1 MISSVLV
8 YLIKRKGNLAFFS
21 LLKKTFKTLHIYTKI
36 CIFCDRV
43 TYNITFVLQKRNIS
57 KKIPNYGI
65 NFIGY
70 IRKKKKE
77 SGVKNKMKKLKMA
90 SCALVA
96 GLMFSGLTPNVFA
109 EDKISDVKS
118 QINTQNDTLHKQ
130 QQERDELQKQMNDL
144 NKTIQGLDKSVQE
157 NAAKLDETTK
167 KVADTEQLIEKKNKD
182 IAELQTKIAKRE
194 ELLRKRLVAL
204 QEQPNTNVVTE
215 VLVNSKNVADLV
227 DRLTSVSKILESD
240 EDIMKTQQEDQAN
253 VKKDVETVK
262 TKQKELKEAQAQIE
276 TAKKEL
282 DAEKAKKAAA
292 VNDLSGKMDTVVTS
306 MTSTESQLKDLEKQ
320 ALQLQRIAE
329 QEAQEKA
336 AQEAAAQKQ
345 AEQAAKDAQAQ
356 PAQAAPAQPA
366 APANNGGQAQKEEP
380 KKEDK
385 KPEPTPG
392 PAPAPGVIGKAQQY
406 LGLPYVWGSAS
417 PSNGGFDCSGFISYV
432 FGVGR
437 QDVNGYWNSVS
448 KVSSPQPGDLVFFQG
463 TYKPGPSHI
472 GIYVGNGQMIHAGDK
487 GIAYASLSS
496 SYNQKHFLGYGRF

>member
-1 MISSVLV
+1 
-8 YLIKRKGNLAFFS
+8 
-21 LLKKTFKTLHIYTKI
+21 
-36 CIFCDRV
+36 
-43 TYNITFVLQKRNIS
+43 
-57 KKIPNYGI
+57 
-65 NFIGY
+65 
-70 IRKKKKE
+70 
-77 SGVKNKMKKLKMA
+77 MKKLKMA

-96 GLMFSGLTPNVFA
+96 GLMFSGLTPSVFA

-157 NAAKLDETTK
+157 NASKLDETTK

-215 VLVNSKNVADLV
+215 VLVNSKNIADLV
-227 DRLTSVSKILESD
+227 DRFNSMSKILESD
-240 EDIMKTQQEDQAN
+240 EDIMKTQQEDQVN

-262 TKQKELKEAQAQIE
+262 EKQKELKEAQAQIE

-282 DAEKAKKAAA
+282 DAEKAKKETA
-292 VNDLSGKMDTVVTS
+292 VNDLSGKMDTVVTT

-329 QEAQEKA
+329 EEAQAKA

-345 AEQAAKDAQAQ
+345 AEQAAKAKEAQ
-356 PAQAAPAQPA
+356 APAQPA
-366 APANNGGQAQKEEP
+366 APANNAGQAQKEEP
-380 KKEDK
+380 KKEKPK
-385 KPEPTPG
+385 KEKKQPEPAPAPA

-406 LGLPYVWGSAS
+406 LGMPYVWGSAS

-463 TYKPGPSHI
+463 TYKAGPSHI
-472 GIYVGNGQMIHAGDK
+472 GIYVGNGQMIHASDK
-487 GIAYASLSS
+487 GIAYGDINS

>member
-1 MISSVLV
+1 M
-8 YLIKRKGNLAFFS
+8 A
-21 LLKKTFKTLHIYTKI
+21 
-36 CIFCDRV
+36 
-43 TYNITFVLQKRNIS
+43 

-70 IRKKKKE
+70 IRKKEKE

-96 GLMFSGLTPNVFA
+96 GLMFSGLTPNAFA
-109 EDKISDVKS
+109 EDNISDVKS

-130 QQERDELQKQMNDL
+130 QQERDELQKQMNEL

-157 NAAKLDETTK
+157 NSSKLDETTK

-194 ELLRKRLVAL
+194 DLLRKRLVAL

-253 VKKDVETVK
+253 VKKDVATVK
-262 TKQKELKEAQAQIE
+262 EKQKELKEAQAQIE

-282 DAEKAKKAAA
+282 DAEKAKKETA
-292 VNDLSGKMDTVVTS
+292 VNDLSGKMDTVVTT
-306 MTSTESQLKDLEKQ
+306 MTSTEDQLKELEKQ
-320 ALQLQRIAE
+320 ALQLQRMAE
-329 QEAQEKA
+329 QEAQAKA

-345 AEQAAKDAQAQ
+345 AEQAAKEVQ
-356 PAQAAPAQPA
+356 APAQQV

-380 KKEDK
+380 KQEAPKQETPKQETPKQEK
-385 KPEPTPG
+385 KQPE
-392 PAPAPGVIGKAQQY
+392 PAPASNAGGVIGKAQQY
-406 LGLPYVWGSAS
+406 LGMPYVWGSAS
-417 PSNGGFDCSGFISYV
+417 PSKGGFDCSGFISYI

-463 TYKPGPSHI
+463 TYKAGPSHI
-472 GIYVGNGQMIHAGDK
+472 GIYVGNGQMIHASDK
-487 GIAYASLSS
+487 GIAYGDINS
-496 SYNQKHFLGYGRF
+496 SYNKKHFLGYGRF

>member
-1 MISSVLV
+1 M
-8 YLIKRKGNLAFFS
+8 
-21 LLKKTFKTLHIYTKI
+21 LHIILHLFYKS
-36 CIFCDRV
+36 V
-43 TYNITFVLQKRNIS
+43 TLA

-215 VLVNSKNVADLV
+215 VLVNSKNIADLV
-227 DRLTSVSKILESD
+227 DRLNSVSKILESD

-282 DAEKAKKAAA
+282 DVEKAKKAAA

-306 MTSTESQLKDLEKQ
+306 MTSTEDQLKELEQQ
-320 ALQLQRIAE
+320 ALKLQQIAE
-329 QEAQEKA
+329 KEAQEKA
-336 AQEAAAQKQ
+336 AQEVAAQKQ
-345 AEQAAKDAQAQ
+345 AEQAAQQAQAQQAPAQ
-356 PAQAAPAQPA
+356 PAQAEPA
-366 APANNGGQAQKEEP
+366 APANNAVQAPKEESKKEEP
-380 KKEDK
+380 KKEEAK
-385 KPEPTPG
+385 KPAPKPT
-392 PAPAPGVIGKAQQY
+392 PAPAPTNDVVEKAK
-406 LGLPYVWGSAS
+406 GLVGLKYVWGSAS
-417 PSNGGFDCSGFISYV
+417 ISNGGFDCSGLISYV
-432 FGVGR
+432 YGLGR
-437 QDVNGYWNSVS
+437 QDTRGLWNSVQ
-448 KVSSPQPGDLVFFQG
+448 KISPSEAKPGDLIFLQG
-463 TYKPGPSHI
+463 TYRAGVSHV
-472 GIYVGNGQMIHAGDK
+472 GIYIGGGQMIHAADESTGVTY
-487 GIAYASLSS
+487 GSVNS
-496 SYNQKHFLGYGRF
+496 SYNQKHFLGYGRL

>member
-1 MISSVLV
+1 
-8 YLIKRKGNLAFFS
+8 
-21 LLKKTFKTLHIYTKI
+21 
-36 CIFCDRV
+36 
-43 TYNITFVLQKRNIS
+43 
-57 KKIPNYGI
+57 
-65 NFIGY
+65 
-70 IRKKKKE
+70 
-77 SGVKNKMKKLKMA
+77 MKKLKMA

-157 NAAKLDETTK
+157 NATKLDETTK
-167 KVADTEQLIEKKNKD
+167 KVSDTEQLIEKKNKD

-215 VLVNSKNVADLV
+215 VLVNSKNIADLV
-227 DRLTSVSKILESD
+227 DRFNSMSKILESD
-240 EDIMKTQQEDQAN
+240 EDIMKTQQEDQTN

-262 TKQKELKEAQAQIE
+262 EKQKELKEAQAQIE

-282 DAEKAKKAAA
+282 DVEKEKKATA
-292 VNDLSGKMDTVVTS
+292 VNDLSGKMDTVVTT

-329 QEAQEKA
+329 EEAQAKA

-345 AEQAAKDAQAQ
+345 AEQAAKEAQAQ
-356 PAQAAPAQPA
+356 PAPAPAEQA

-380 KKEDK
+380 KKEEPK
-385 KPEPTPG
+385 KEK
-392 PAPAPGVIGKAQQY
+392 PAPAPAPAPVPAPVPVPVPVPDTGVIGKAKQY
-406 LGLPYVWGSAS
+406 LGMPYVWASAS
-417 PSNGGFDCSGFISYV
+417 PSNGGFDCSGFISYI

-448 KVSSPQPGDLVFFQG
+448 KVSSPQPGDLVFFQN
-463 TYKPGPSHI
+463 TYKNGPSHI
-472 GIYVGNGQMIHAGDK
+472 GVYVGNGQMIHASDK
-487 GIAYASLSS
+487 GIAYGDINS

>member
-1 MISSVLV
+1 M
-8 YLIKRKGNLAFFS
+8 
-21 LLKKTFKTLHIYTKI
+21 
-36 CIFCDRV
+36 
-43 TYNITFVLQKRNIS
+43 
-57 KKIPNYGI
+57 
-65 NFIGY
+65 
-70 IRKKKKE
+70 KKE

-157 NAAKLDETTK
+157 NATKLDETTK
-167 KVADTEQLIEKKNKD
+167 KVSDTEQLIEKKNKD

-194 ELLRKRLVAL
+194 DLLRKRLVAL

-215 VLVNSKNVADLV
+215 VLVNSKNIADLV
-227 DRLTSVSKILESD
+227 DRLNSVSKILESD
-240 EDIMKTQQEDQAN
+240 EDIMKTQQEDQTN

-262 TKQKELKEAQAQIE
+262 EKQKELKEAQAQIE

-282 DAEKAKKAAA
+282 DVEKEKKATA

-306 MTSTESQLKDLEKQ
+306 MTSTEDQLKDLEKQ

-329 QEAQEKA
+329 EEAQAKA

-345 AEQAAKDAQAQ
+345 AEQAAKEAQAQ
-356 PAQAAPAQPA
+356 QAAPAQAPA
-366 APANNGGQAQKEEP
+366 EQTAPANNAGQAQKEEP
-380 KKEDK
+380 KKEEPK
-385 KPEPTPG
+385 KEEPKKEEPKKEK
-392 PAPAPGVIGKAQQY
+392 PAPAPAPTPTPDVGVIGKAKKY
-406 LGLPYVWGSAS
+406 LGMPYVWASAS
-417 PSNGGFDCSGFISYV
+417 PSNGGFDCSGFISYI

-448 KVSSPQPGDLVFFQG
+448 KVSSPQPGDLVFFQN
-463 TYKPGPSHI
+463 TYKNGPSHI
-472 GIYVGNGQMIHAGDK
+472 GIYVGNGQMIHASDK
-487 GIAYASLSS
+487 GIAYGDINS

>member
-1 MISSVLV
+1 
-8 YLIKRKGNLAFFS
+8 
-21 LLKKTFKTLHIYTKI
+21 
-36 CIFCDRV
+36 
-43 TYNITFVLQKRNIS
+43 
-57 KKIPNYGI
+57 
-65 NFIGY
+65 
-70 IRKKKKE
+70 
-77 SGVKNKMKKLKMA
+77 MKKLKMA

-157 NAAKLDETTK
+157 NASKLDETMK
-167 KVADTEQLIEKKNKD
+167 KVADTEQLIENKNKD

-227 DRLTSVSKILESD
+227 DRLASVSKILESD

-282 DAEKAKKAAA
+282 DAEKAKKSTA

-366 APANNGGQAQKEEP
+366 APTQKEESKKEEP
-380 KKEDK
+380 KKEAPKQETK
-385 KPEPTPG
+385 KPEP
-392 PAPAPGVIGKAQQY
+392 APAPNAGGVIGKAQSY

-417 PSNGGFDCSGFISYV
+417 PSNGGFDCSGFISYI

-437 QDVNGYWNSVS
+437 QDVAGYWNSVS

>member
-1 MISSVLV
+1 MRETL
-8 YLIKRKGNLAFFS
+8 RFFFAYKKP
-21 LLKKTFKTLHIYTKI
+21 LKFYTYIQKYAYFAIQLHIILHLFYKS
-36 CIFCDRV
+36 V
-43 TYNITFVLQKRNIS
+43 TLA

-157 NAAKLDETTK
+157 NASKLDETTK
-167 KVADTEQLIEKKNKD
+167 KVADTQQLIETKNKD

-215 VLVNSKNVADLV
+215 VLVNSKNIADLV
-227 DRLTSVSKILESD
+227 DRLNSVSKILASD
-240 EDIMKTQQEDQAN
+240 EDIMKTQQEDQTN

-282 DAEKAKKAAA
+282 DTEKAKKETA
-292 VNDLSGKMDTVVTS
+292 VNDLSGKMDTVVNT
-306 MTSTESQLKDLEKQ
+306 MTSTESQLKELEQQ
-320 ALQLQRIAE
+320 ALKLQQIAE
-329 QEAQEKA
+329 KEAQEKA
-336 AQEAAAQKQ
+336 AQEVAAQKQ
-345 AEQAAKDAQAQ
+345 AEQAAQ
-356 PAQAAPAQPA
+356 PAQAPAQPA
-366 APANNGGQAQKEEP
+366 QTQAQTAAPANNDGQAKKEEP
-380 KKEDK
+380 KKKEEK
-385 KPEPTPG
+385 KET
-392 PAPAPGVIGKAQQY
+392 PAPEVPADNGGGRQDVVSKAK
-406 LGLPYVWGSAS
+406 GLVGLKYVWGSAS
-417 PSNGGFDCSGFISYV
+417 ISNGGFDCSGLISYV
-432 FGVGR
+432 YGLGR
-437 QDVNGYWNSVS
+437 QDTRGLWNSVQ
-448 KVSSPQPGDLVFFQG
+448 KISPSEAKPGDLIFLQG
-463 TYKPGPSHI
+463 TYRAGVSHV
-472 GIYVGNGQMIHAGDK
+472 GIYIGGGQMIHAADESTGVTY
-487 GIAYASLSS
+487 GSVNS
-496 SYNQKHFLGYGRF
+496 SYNQKHFLGYGRL

>member
-1 MISSVLV
+1 
-8 YLIKRKGNLAFFS
+8 
-21 LLKKTFKTLHIYTKI
+21 
-36 CIFCDRV
+36 
-43 TYNITFVLQKRNIS
+43 
-57 KKIPNYGI
+57 
-65 NFIGY
+65 
-70 IRKKKKE
+70 
-77 SGVKNKMKKLKMA
+77 MKKLKMA

-96 GLMFSGLTPNVFA
+96 GLMFSGLTPNAFA
-109 EDKISDVKS
+109 EDNISDVKS

-130 QQERDELQKQMNDL
+130 QQERDELQKQMNEL

-157 NAAKLDETTK
+157 NASKLDETTK

-194 ELLRKRLVAL
+194 DLLRKRLVAL

-253 VKKDVETVK
+253 VKKDVATVK
-262 TKQKELKEAQAQIE
+262 EKQKELKEAQAQIE

-282 DAEKAKKAAA
+282 DAEKAKKETA
-292 VNDLSGKMDTVVTS
+292 VNDLSGKMDTVVTT
-306 MTSTESQLKDLEKQ
+306 MTSTEDQLKELEKQ
-320 ALQLQRIAE
+320 ALQLQRMAE
-329 QEAQEKA
+329 QEAQAKA

-345 AEQAAKDAQAQ
+345 AEQDAKEVQ
-356 PAQAAPAQPA
+356 APAQQV

-380 KKEDK
+380 KQEAPKQETPKQETPKQEK
-385 KPEPTPG
+385 KQPE
-392 PAPAPGVIGKAQQY
+392 PAPASNAGGVIGKAQQY
-406 LGLPYVWGSAS
+406 LGMPYVWGSAS
-417 PSNGGFDCSGFISYV
+417 PSKGGFDCSGFISYI

-463 TYKPGPSHI
+463 TYKAGPSHI
-472 GIYVGNGQMIHAGDK
+472 GIYVGNGQMIHASDK
-487 GIAYASLSS
+487 GIAYGDINS
-496 SYNQKHFLGYGRF
+496 SYNKKHFLGYGRF

>member
-1 MISSVLV
+1 M
-8 YLIKRKGNLAFFS
+8 
-21 LLKKTFKTLHIYTKI
+21 
-36 CIFCDRV
+36 
-43 TYNITFVLQKRNIS
+43 
-57 KKIPNYGI
+57 
-65 NFIGY
+65 
-70 IRKKKKE
+70 KKE

-157 NAAKLDETTK
+157 NASKLDETTK
-167 KVADTEQLIEKKNKD
+167 KVSDTEQLIENKNKD

-215 VLVNSKNVADLV
+215 VLVNSKNIADLV
-227 DRLTSVSKILESD
+227 DRLNSVSKILESD
-240 EDIMKTQQEDQAN
+240 EDIMKTQQEDQTN

-262 TKQKELKEAQAQIE
+262 EKQKELKEAQAQIE

-282 DAEKAKKAAA
+282 DVEKEKKATA

-306 MTSTESQLKDLEKQ
+306 MTSTEGQLKDLEKQ

-329 QEAQEKA
+329 EEAQAKA

-345 AEQAAKDAQAQ
+345 AEQAAKEAQTQ
-356 PAQAAPAQPA
+356 QAAPAQQASPAPAQQA
-366 APANNGGQAQKEEP
+366 APANNAGQAQKEEP
-380 KKEDK
+380 KKEEK
-385 KPEPTPG
+385 KPAPK
-392 PAPAPGVIGKAQQY
+392 PAPAPAPAPAPNAGGVIGKAQQY
-406 LGLPYVWGSAS
+406 LGMPYVWASAS
-417 PSNGGFDCSGFISYV
+417 PSNGGFDCSGFISYI

-437 QDVNGYWNSVS
+437 QDVAGYWNSVS

-463 TYKPGPSHI
+463 TYKAGPSHI
-472 GIYVGNGQMIHAGDK
+472 GIYVGNGQMIHASDK
-487 GIAYASLSS
+487 GIAYGDINS

>member
-1 MISSVLV
+1 
-8 YLIKRKGNLAFFS
+8 
-21 LLKKTFKTLHIYTKI
+21 
-36 CIFCDRV
+36 
-43 TYNITFVLQKRNIS
+43 
-57 KKIPNYGI
+57 
-65 NFIGY
+65 
-70 IRKKKKE
+70 
-77 SGVKNKMKKLKMA
+77 MKKLKMA

-157 NAAKLDETTK
+157 NASKLDETTK
-167 KVADTEQLIEKKNKD
+167 KVADTEQLIENKNKN

-227 DRLTSVSKILESD
+227 DRLASVSKILESD

-282 DAEKAKKAAA
+282 DAEKAKKSTA

-356 PAQAAPAQPA
+356 AAPAQPA
-366 APANNGGQAQKEEP
+366 APAQKEESKKEEP
-380 KKEDK
+380 KKEAPKQETK
-385 KPEPTPG
+385 KPEP
-392 PAPAPGVIGKAQQY
+392 APAPNAGGVIGKAQSY

-417 PSNGGFDCSGFISYV
+417 PSNGGFDCSGFISYI

-437 QDVNGYWNSVS
+437 QDVAGYWNSVS
-448 KVSSPQPGDLVFFQG
+448 KVSSPQLGDLVFFQG

>member
-1 MISSVLV
+1 M
-8 YLIKRKGNLAFFS
+8 
-21 LLKKTFKTLHIYTKI
+21 
-36 CIFCDRV
+36 
-43 TYNITFVLQKRNIS
+43 
-57 KKIPNYGI
+57 
-65 NFIGY
+65 
-70 IRKKKKE
+70 KKE

-157 NAAKLDETTK
+157 NASKLDETTK
-167 KVADTEQLIEKKNKD
+167 KVSDTEQLIENKNKD

-204 QEQPNTNVVTE
+204 QEQPNTNIVTE

-227 DRLTSVSKILESD
+227 DRLASVSKIMESD
-240 EDIMKTQQEDQAN
+240 EDIMKTQQEDQTN

-262 TKQKELKEAQAQIE
+262 EKQKELKEAQAQIE

-282 DAEKAKKAAA
+282 DVEKEKKATA
-292 VNDLSGKMDTVVTS
+292 VNDLSGKMDTVVTT
-306 MTSTESQLKDLEKQ
+306 MTSTEGQLKELEQQ
-320 ALQLQRIAE
+320 ALKLQQIAE
-329 QEAQEKA
+329 KEAQEKA

-345 AEQAAKDAQAQ
+345 AEQAAKEAQAQ
-356 PAQAAPAQPA
+356 QAAPAPVQEA
-366 APANNGGQAQKEEP
+366 APANNAGQAQKEEP
-380 KKEDK
+380 KKEEPKKEEK
-385 KPEPTPG
+385 KPAPPTP
-392 PAPAPGVIGKAQQY
+392 PTPPTHGVIGKAQQY

-437 QDVNGYWNSVS
+437 QDVAGYWNSVS

-463 TYKPGPSHI
+463 TYKAGPSHI
-472 GIYVGNGQMIHAGDK
+472 GIYVGNDQMIHAGDK

>member
-1 MISSVLV
+1 LFYKNVT
-8 YLIKRKGNLAFFS
+8 LA
-21 LLKKTFKTLHIYTKI
+21 
-36 CIFCDRV
+36 
-43 TYNITFVLQKRNIS
+43 

-167 KVADTEQLIEKKNKD
+167 KVSDTEQLIEKKNKD

-240 EDIMKTQQEDQAN
+240 EDIMKTQQEDQAS
-253 VKKDVETVK
+253 VKKDVATVK
-262 TKQKELKEAQAQIE
+262 EKQKELKEAQAQIE

-282 DAEKAKKAAA
+282 DAEKEKKATA
-292 VNDLSGKMDTVVTS
+292 VNDLSGKMDTVVTT
-306 MTSTESQLKDLEKQ
+306 MTSTESQLKELEQQ
-320 ALQLQRIAE
+320 ALKLQQIAE
-329 QEAQEKA
+329 KEAQEKA

-356 PAQAAPAQPA
+356 PAQQPAQTQAQPA
-366 APANNGGQAQKEEP
+366 APANNAVQAPKEEP
-380 KKEDK
+380 KKEEK
-385 KPEPTPG
+385 KATAT
-392 PAPAPGVIGKAQQY
+392 PAPEVPADNGGGRQDVVSKAK
-406 LGLPYVWGSAS
+406 GLVGLKYVWGSAS
-417 PSNGGFDCSGFISYV
+417 ISNGGFDCSGLISYV
-432 FGVGR
+432 YGLGR
-437 QDVNGYWNSVS
+437 QDTRSLWSSVQKIS
-448 KVSSPQPGDLVFFQG
+448 ASEAKPGDLIFLQG
-463 TYKPGPSHI
+463 TYREGVSHV
-472 GIYVGNGQMIHAGDK
+472 GIYIGGGQIIHAADESTGVTY
-487 GIAYASLSS
+487 GSVNS
-496 SYNQKHFLGYGRF
+496 SYNQKHFLGYGRL

>member
-1 MISSVLV
+1 MV
-8 YLIKRKGNLAFFS
+8 
-21 LLKKTFKTLHIYTKI
+21 KK
-36 CIFCDRV
+36 
-43 TYNITFVLQKRNIS
+43 N
-57 KKIPNYGI
+57 PNYGI

-70 IRKKKKE
+70 IRKKEKE
-77 SGVKNKMKKLKMA
+77 SGVKDKMKKLKMA

-96 GLMFSGLTPNVFA
+96 GLMFSGLTPNAFA
-109 EDKISDVKS
+109 EDNISDVKS

-130 QQERDELQKQMNDL
+130 QQERDELQKQMNEL

-157 NAAKLDETTK
+157 NSSKLDETTK

-194 ELLRKRLVAL
+194 DLLRKRLVAL

-253 VKKDVETVK
+253 VKKDVATVK
-262 TKQKELKEAQAQIE
+262 EKQKELKEAQAQIE

-282 DAEKAKKAAA
+282 DAEKAKKETA
-292 VNDLSGKMDTVVTS
+292 VNDLSGKMDTVVTT
-306 MTSTESQLKDLEKQ
+306 MTSTESQLKELEKQ
-320 ALQLQRIAE
+320 ALQLQRMAE
-329 QEAQEKA
+329 EEAQAKA

-345 AEQAAKDAQAQ
+345 AEQATKEVQ
-356 PAQAAPAQPA
+356 APAQQV
-366 APANNGGQAQKEEP
+366 APANSGGQAQKEEP
-380 KKEDK
+380 KQEAPKQETPKQEK
-385 KPEPTPG
+385 KQPE
-392 PAPAPGVIGKAQQY
+392 PAPASNAGGVIGKAQQY
-406 LGLPYVWGSAS
+406 LGMPYVWGSAS
-417 PSNGGFDCSGFISYV
+417 PSKGGFDCSGFISYI

-463 TYKPGPSHI
+463 TYKAGPSHI
-472 GIYVGNGQMIHAGDK
+472 GIYVGNGQMIHASDK
-487 GIAYASLSS
+487 GIAYGDINS
-496 SYNQKHFLGYGRF
+496 SYNKKHFLGYGRF

>member
-1 MISSVLV
+1 
-8 YLIKRKGNLAFFS
+8 
-21 LLKKTFKTLHIYTKI
+21 
-36 CIFCDRV
+36 
-43 TYNITFVLQKRNIS
+43 
-57 KKIPNYGI
+57 
-65 NFIGY
+65 
-70 IRKKKKE
+70 
-77 SGVKNKMKKLKMA
+77 MA

-96 GLMFSGLTPNVFA
+96 GLMFSGLTPNAFA
-109 EDKISDVKS
+109 EDNISDVKS

-130 QQERDELQKQMNDL
+130 QQERDELQKQMNEL

-157 NAAKLDETTK
+157 NSSKLDETTK

-194 ELLRKRLVAL
+194 DLLRKRLVAL

-253 VKKDVETVK
+253 VKKDVATVK
-262 TKQKELKEAQAQIE
+262 EKQKELKEAQAQIE

-282 DAEKAKKAAA
+282 DAEKAKKETA
-292 VNDLSGKMDTVVTS
+292 VNDLSGKMDTVVTT
-306 MTSTESQLKDLEKQ
+306 MTSTEDQLKELEKQ
-320 ALQLQRIAE
+320 ALQLQRMAE
-329 QEAQEKA
+329 QEAQAKA

-345 AEQAAKDAQAQ
+345 AEQAAKEVQ
-356 PAQAAPAQPA
+356 APAQQV

-380 KKEDK
+380 KQEAPKQETPKQETPKQEK
-385 KPEPTPG
+385 KQPE
-392 PAPAPGVIGKAQQY
+392 PAPASNAGGVIGKAQQY
-406 LGLPYVWGSAS
+406 LGMPYVWGSAS
-417 PSNGGFDCSGFISYV
+417 PSKGGFDCSGFISYI

-463 TYKPGPSHI
+463 TYKAGPSHI
-472 GIYVGNGQMIHAGDK
+472 GIYVGNGQMIHASDK
-487 GIAYASLSS
+487 GIAYGDINS
-496 SYNQKHFLGYGRF
+496 SYNKNIS

>member
-1 MISSVLV
+1 MFYKNVT
-8 YLIKRKGNLAFFS
+8 LA
-21 LLKKTFKTLHIYTKI
+21 
-36 CIFCDRV
+36 
-43 TYNITFVLQKRNIS
+43 

-157 NAAKLDETTK
+157 NAAKLDETMK

-240 EDIMKTQQEDQAN
+240 EDIMKTQQEDQAS
-253 VKKDVETVK
+253 VKKDVATVK
-262 TKQKELKEAQAQIE
+262 EKQKELKEAQAQIE

-282 DAEKAKKAAA
+282 DAEKEKKATA

-306 MTSTESQLKDLEKQ
+306 MTSTEGQLKELEKQ

-329 QEAQEKA
+329 EEAQAKA

-345 AEQAAKDAQAQ
+345 AEQ
-356 PAQAAPAQPA
+356 A

-380 KKEDK
+380 KKEEPKKEEPKKEAPKQEEK
-385 KPEPTPG
+385 KPAPTPDSN
-392 PAPAPGVIGKAQQY
+392 PTPGVIGKAKQY
-406 LGLPYVWGSAS
+406 LGMPYVWGSAS
-417 PSNGGFDCSGFISYV
+417 PSNGGFDCSGFISYI

-437 QDVNGYWNSVS
+437 QDVRGYWNSVS
-448 KVSSPQPGDLVFFQG
+448 KVDSPQPGDLVFFQG
-463 TYKPGPSHI
+463 TYKAGPSHI
-472 GIYVGNGQMIHAGDK
+472 GIYVGNGQMIHASDK
-487 GIAYASLSS
+487 GIAYGDINS

>member
-1 MISSVLV
+1 M
-8 YLIKRKGNLAFFS
+8 
-21 LLKKTFKTLHIYTKI
+21 
-36 CIFCDRV
+36 
-43 TYNITFVLQKRNIS
+43 
-57 KKIPNYGI
+57 
-65 NFIGY
+65 
-70 IRKKKKE
+70 KKE

-157 NAAKLDETTK
+157 NASKLDETTK
-167 KVADTEQLIEKKNKD
+167 KVSDTQQLIENKNKD

-204 QEQPNTNVVTE
+204 QEQPNTNIVTE

-227 DRLTSVSKILESD
+227 DRLASVSKIMESD
-240 EDIMKTQQEDQAN
+240 EDIMKTQQEDQTN

-262 TKQKELKEAQAQIE
+262 EKQKELKEAQAQIE

-282 DAEKAKKAAA
+282 DVEKEKKATA
-292 VNDLSGKMDTVVTS
+292 VNDLSGKMDTVVTT
-306 MTSTESQLKDLEKQ
+306 MTSTEGQLKELEQQ
-320 ALQLQRIAE
+320 ALKLQQIAE
-329 QEAQEKA
+329 KEAQAKA

-345 AEQAAKDAQAQ
+345 AEQAAKEAQAQ
-356 PAQAAPAQPA
+356 QAAPAQAPAEQA
-366 APANNGGQAQKEEP
+366 APANNAGQAQKEEP
-380 KKEDK
+380 KKE
-385 KPEPTPG
+385 KPAPTPPTP
-392 PAPAPGVIGKAQQY
+392 PAPPAPGVIGKAQQY
-406 LGLPYVWGSAS
+406 LGMPYVWGSAS

-437 QDVNGYWNSVS
+437 QDVAGYWNSVS

-463 TYKPGPSHI
+463 TYKAGPSHI
-472 GIYVGNGQMIHAGDK
+472 GIYVGNDQMIHAGDK

-496 SYNQKHFLGYGRF
+496 SYNQKHFLGYGRL

>member
-1 MISSVLV
+1 M
-8 YLIKRKGNLAFFS
+8 
-21 LLKKTFKTLHIYTKI
+21 
-36 CIFCDRV
+36 
-43 TYNITFVLQKRNIS
+43 
-57 KKIPNYGI
+57 
-65 NFIGY
+65 
-70 IRKKKKE
+70 KKE

-157 NAAKLDETTK
+157 NASKLDETTK
-167 KVADTEQLIEKKNKD
+167 KVSDTEQLIENKNKD

-215 VLVNSKNVADLV
+215 VLVNSKNIADLV
-227 DRLTSVSKILESD
+227 DRLNSVSKILESD
-240 EDIMKTQQEDQAN
+240 EDIMKTQQEDQTN

-262 TKQKELKEAQAQIE
+262 EKQKELKEAQAQIE

-282 DAEKAKKAAA
+282 DVEKEKKATA

-306 MTSTESQLKDLEKQ
+306 MTSTEGQLKDLEKQ

-329 QEAQEKA
+329 EEAQAKA

-345 AEQAAKDAQAQ
+345 AEQAAKEAQAQ
-356 PAQAAPAQPA
+356 QAAPAQQASPAQAPAQQA
-366 APANNGGQAQKEEP
+366 APANNAGQAQKEEP
-380 KKEDK
+380 KKEAPK
-385 KPEPTPG
+385 KEK
-392 PAPAPGVIGKAQQY
+392 PAPAPAPNAGGVIGKAQQY
-406 LGLPYVWGSAS
+406 LGMPYVWASAS
-417 PSNGGFDCSGFISYV
+417 PSNGGFDCSGFISYI

-437 QDVNGYWNSVS
+437 QDVAGYWNSVS

-463 TYKPGPSHI
+463 TYKAGPSHI
-472 GIYVGNGQMIHAGDK
+472 GIYVGNGQMIHASDK
-487 GIAYASLSS
+487 GIAYGDINS

>member
-1 MISSVLV
+1 
-8 YLIKRKGNLAFFS
+8 
-21 LLKKTFKTLHIYTKI
+21 
-36 CIFCDRV
+36 
-43 TYNITFVLQKRNIS
+43 
-57 KKIPNYGI
+57 
-65 NFIGY
+65 
-70 IRKKKKE
+70 
-77 SGVKNKMKKLKMA
+77 MKKLKMA

-96 GLMFSGLTPNVFA
+96 GLMFSGLTPNAFA

-282 DAEKAKKAAA
+282 DAEKAKKATA

-380 KKEDK
+380 KKEEPKKEAPKKEDK

-417 PSNGGFDCSGFISYV
+417 PSNGGFDCSGFIHYV
-432 FGVGR
+432 LNQTGHKGAR
-437 QDVNGYWNSVS
+437 QKVNGYWNSKTKTS
-448 KVSSPQPGDLVFFQG
+448 NPQPGDLVYFQN
-463 TYKPGPSHI
+463 TYKKGPSHI
-472 GIYVGNGQMIHAGDK
+472 GIYVGNGQIIHAGDK
-487 GIAYASLSS
+487 GIAYSSLSS

>member
-1 MISSVLV
+1 
-8 YLIKRKGNLAFFS
+8 
-21 LLKKTFKTLHIYTKI
+21 
-36 CIFCDRV
+36 
-43 TYNITFVLQKRNIS
+43 
-57 KKIPNYGI
+57 
-65 NFIGY
+65 
-70 IRKKKKE
+70 
-77 SGVKNKMKKLKMA
+77 MKKLKMA

-96 GLMFSGLTPNVFA
+96 GLMFSGLTPNAFA
-109 EDKISDVKS
+109 EDNISDVKS

-130 QQERDELQKQMNDL
+130 QQERDELQKQMNEL

-157 NAAKLDETTK
+157 NSSKLDETTK

-253 VKKDVETVK
+253 VKKDVATVK
-262 TKQKELKEAQAQIE
+262 EKQKELKEAQAQIE

-282 DAEKAKKAAA
+282 DAEKAKKETA
-292 VNDLSGKMDTVVTS
+292 VNDLSGKMDTVVTT
-306 MTSTESQLKDLEKQ
+306 MTSTEDQLKELEKQ
-320 ALQLQRIAE
+320 ALQLQRMAE
-329 QEAQEKA
+329 QEAQAKA

-345 AEQAAKDAQAQ
+345 AEQAAKEVQ
-356 PAQAAPAQPA
+356 APAQQV

-380 KKEDK
+380 KQEAPKQETPKQEK
-385 KPEPTPG
+385 KQPE
-392 PAPAPGVIGKAQQY
+392 PAPASNAGGVIGKAQQY
-406 LGLPYVWGSAS
+406 LGMPYVWGSAS
-417 PSNGGFDCSGFISYV
+417 PSKGGFDCSGFISYI

-463 TYKPGPSHI
+463 TYKAGPSHI
-472 GIYVGNGQMIHAGDK
+472 GIYVGNGQMIHASDK
-487 GIAYASLSS
+487 GIAYGDINS
-496 SYNQKHFLGYGRF
+496 SYNKKHFLGYGRF

>member
-1 MISSVLV
+1 
-8 YLIKRKGNLAFFS
+8 
-21 LLKKTFKTLHIYTKI
+21 
-36 CIFCDRV
+36 
-43 TYNITFVLQKRNIS
+43 
-57 KKIPNYGI
+57 
-65 NFIGY
+65 
-70 IRKKKKE
+70 
-77 SGVKNKMKKLKMA
+77 MKKLKMA

-130 QQERDELQKQMNDL
+130 QQERDVLQKQMNDL

-157 NAAKLDETTK
+157 NASKLDETTK
-167 KVADTEQLIEKKNKD
+167 KVADTERLIENKNKD

-227 DRLTSVSKILESD
+227 DRLNSVSKILASD

-282 DAEKAKKAAA
+282 DAEKAKKSTA

-320 ALQLQRIAE
+320 ALQLQHIAE

-345 AEQAAKDAQAQ
+345 AEQAAKAAQA
-356 PAQAAPAQPA
+356 PTAQAPAAQT

-380 KKEDK
+380 KKEEPK
-385 KPEPTPG
+385 KEAPKQEKKQAE
-392 PAPAPGVIGKAQQY
+392 PAPASNAGGVIGKAQGY

-417 PSNGGFDCSGFISYV
+417 PSNGGFDCSGFISYI

-437 QDVNGYWNSVS
+437 QDVAGYWNSVS

>member
-1 MISSVLV
+1 MV
-8 YLIKRKGNLAFFS
+8 
-21 LLKKTFKTLHIYTKI
+21 KK
-36 CIFCDRV
+36 
-43 TYNITFVLQKRNIS
+43 N
-57 KKIPNYGI
+57 PNYGI

-70 IRKKKKE
+70 IRKKEKE
-77 SGVKNKMKKLKMA
+77 SGVKDKMKKLKMA

-96 GLMFSGLTPNVFA
+96 GLMFSGLTPNAFA
-109 EDKISDVKS
+109 EDNISDVKS

-130 QQERDELQKQMNDL
+130 QQERDELQKQMNEL

-157 NAAKLDETTK
+157 NSSKLDETTK

-194 ELLRKRLVAL
+194 DLLRKRLVAL

-253 VKKDVETVK
+253 VKKDVATVK
-262 TKQKELKEAQAQIE
+262 EKQKELKEAQAQIE

-282 DAEKAKKAAA
+282 DAEKAKKETA
-292 VNDLSGKMDTVVTS
+292 VNDLSGKMDTVVTT
-306 MTSTESQLKDLEKQ
+306 MTSTESQLKELEKQ
-320 ALQLQRIAE
+320 ALQLQRMAE
-329 QEAQEKA
+329 QEAQAKA

-345 AEQAAKDAQAQ
+345 AEQAAKEVQ
-356 PAQAAPAQPA
+356 APAQQV
-366 APANNGGQAQKEEP
+366 APANSGGQAQKEEP
-380 KKEDK
+380 KQEAPKQETPKQETPKQEK
-385 KPEPTPG
+385 KQPE
-392 PAPAPGVIGKAQQY
+392 PAPASNAGGVIGKAQQY
-406 LGLPYVWGSAS
+406 LGMPYVWGSAS
-417 PSNGGFDCSGFISYV
+417 PSKGGFDCSGFISYI

-463 TYKPGPSHI
+463 TYKAGPSHI
-472 GIYVGNGQMIHAGDK
+472 GIYVGNGQMIHASDK
-487 GIAYASLSS
+487 GIAYGDINS
-496 SYNQKHFLGYGRF
+496 SYNKKHFLGYGRF

>member
-1 MISSVLV
+1 MFYKNVT
-8 YLIKRKGNLAFFS
+8 LA
-21 LLKKTFKTLHIYTKI
+21 
-36 CIFCDRV
+36 
-43 TYNITFVLQKRNIS
+43 

-240 EDIMKTQQEDQAN
+240 EDIMKTQQEDQAS
-253 VKKDVETVK
+253 VKKDVATVK
-262 TKQKELKEAQAQIE
+262 EKQKELKEAQAQIE

-282 DAEKAKKAAA
+282 DAEKEKKATA

-306 MTSTESQLKDLEKQ
+306 MTSTEGQLKELEKQ

-329 QEAQEKA
+329 EEAQAKA

-345 AEQAAKDAQAQ
+345 AEQAAKAAQAQ
-356 PAQAAPAQPA
+356 PAQAPAEQA

-380 KKEDK
+380 KKEEPKKEEPKQEEK
-385 KPEPTPG
+385 KPAPTPDSN
-392 PAPAPGVIGKAQQY
+392 PTPGVIGKAKQY
-406 LGLPYVWGSAS
+406 LGMPYVWGSAS
-417 PSNGGFDCSGFISYV
+417 PSNGGFDCSGFISYI

-437 QDVNGYWNSVS
+437 QDVAGYWNSVS
-448 KVSSPQPGDLVFFQG
+448 KVDSPQPGDLVFFQG
-463 TYKPGPSHI
+463 TYKAGPSHI
-472 GIYVGNGQMIHAGDK
+472 GIYVGNGQMIHASDK
-487 GIAYASLSS
+487 GIAYGDINS
-496 SYNQKHFLGYGRF
+496 SYNKKHFLGYGRF

>member
-1 MISSVLV
+1 
-8 YLIKRKGNLAFFS
+8 
-21 LLKKTFKTLHIYTKI
+21 
-36 CIFCDRV
+36 
-43 TYNITFVLQKRNIS
+43 
-57 KKIPNYGI
+57 
-65 NFIGY
+65 
-70 IRKKKKE
+70 
-77 SGVKNKMKKLKMA
+77 MKKLKMA

-109 EDKISDVKS
+109 EDKIADVKS

-157 NAAKLDETTK
+157 NASKLDETTK

-282 DAEKAKKAAA
+282 DAEKAKKATA
-292 VNDLSGKMDTVVTS
+292 VNDLSSKMDTVVTS
-306 MTSTESQLKDLEKQ
+306 MTSTEDQLKDLEKQ

-345 AEQAAKDAQAQ
+345 AEQAAKAAQAQ
-356 PAQAAPAQPA
+356 PAEQAAPA

-380 KKEDK
+380 KKEETKKEAPKQETK
-385 KPEPTPG
+385 KPEP
-392 PAPAPGVIGKAQQY
+392 APASNAGGVIGKAQGY

-417 PSNGGFDCSGFISYV
+417 PSNGGFDCSGFISYIY
-432 FGVGR
+432 GVGR
-437 QDVNGYWNSVS
+437 QDVAGYWNSVS

-487 GIAYASLSS
+487 GIAYSSLSS

>member
-1 MISSVLV
+1 M
-8 YLIKRKGNLAFFS
+8 
-21 LLKKTFKTLHIYTKI
+21 
-36 CIFCDRV
+36 
-43 TYNITFVLQKRNIS
+43 
-57 KKIPNYGI
+57 
-65 NFIGY
+65 
-70 IRKKKKE
+70 KKE

-157 NAAKLDETTK
+157 NSSKLDETTK
-167 KVADTEQLIEKKNKD
+167 KVSDTEQLIENKNKD

-204 QEQPNTNVVTE
+204 QEQPNTNIVTE

-227 DRLTSVSKILESD
+227 DRLASVSKIMESD
-240 EDIMKTQQEDQAN
+240 EDIMKTQQEDQVN

-282 DAEKAKKAAA
+282 DVEKEKKATA

-306 MTSTESQLKDLEKQ
+306 MTSTEGQLKDLEKQ

-329 QEAQEKA
+329 EEAQAKA

-345 AEQAAKDAQAQ
+345 AEQAAKEAQAQ
-356 PAQAAPAQPA
+356 PTQAPAEQA

-380 KKEDK
+380 KKEEPK
-385 KPEPTPG
+385 KEAPKQEKKQPEPAPG
-392 PAPAPGVIGKAQQY
+392 PTPDPGVIGKARQY
-406 LGLPYVWGSAS
+406 LGMPYVWGSAS

-437 QDVNGYWNSVS
+437 QDVAGYWNSVS

-463 TYKPGPSHI
+463 TYKAGPSHI
-472 GIYVGNGQMIHAGDK
+472 GIYVGNDQMIHAGDK
-487 GIAYASLSS
+487 GIAYSSLSS

>member
-1 MISSVLV
+1 MFYKNVT
-8 YLIKRKGNLAFFS
+8 LA
-21 LLKKTFKTLHIYTKI
+21 
-36 CIFCDRV
+36 
-43 TYNITFVLQKRNIS
+43 

-70 IRKKKKE
+70 IRKKEKE

-96 GLMFSGLTPNVFA
+96 GLMFSGLTPNAFA
-109 EDKISDVKS
+109 EDNISDVKS

-130 QQERDELQKQMNDL
+130 QQERDELQKQMNEL

-157 NAAKLDETTK
+157 NSSKLDETTK

-194 ELLRKRLVAL
+194 DLLRKRLVAL

-253 VKKDVETVK
+253 VKKDVATVK
-262 TKQKELKEAQAQIE
+262 EKQKELKEAQAQIE

-282 DAEKAKKAAA
+282 DAEKAKKETA
-292 VNDLSGKMDTVVTS
+292 VNDLSGKMDTVVTT
-306 MTSTESQLKDLEKQ
+306 MTSTESQLKELEKQ
-320 ALQLQRIAE
+320 ALQLQRMAE
-329 QEAQEKA
+329 EEAQAKA

-345 AEQAAKDAQAQ
+345 AEQAAKEVQ
-356 PAQAAPAQPA
+356 APAQQV

-380 KKEDK
+380 KQEAPKQETPKKEEK

-406 LGLPYVWGSAS
+406 LGMPYVWGSAS
-417 PSNGGFDCSGFISYV
+417 PSKGGFDCSGFISYI

-463 TYKPGPSHI
+463 TYKAGPSHI
-472 GIYVGNGQMIHAGDK
+472 GIYVGNGKMIHASDK
-487 GIAYASLSS
+487 GIAYGDINS

>member
-1 MISSVLV
+1 M
-8 YLIKRKGNLAFFS
+8 
-21 LLKKTFKTLHIYTKI
+21 
-36 CIFCDRV
+36 
-43 TYNITFVLQKRNIS
+43 
-57 KKIPNYGI
+57 
-65 NFIGY
+65 
-70 IRKKKKE
+70 KKE

-157 NAAKLDETTK
+157 NASKLDETTK
-167 KVADTEQLIEKKNKD
+167 KVSDTEQLIENKNKD

-204 QEQPNTNVVTE
+204 QEQPNTNIVTE

-227 DRLTSVSKILESD
+227 DRLASVSKIMESD
-240 EDIMKTQQEDQAN
+240 EDIMKTQQEDQTN

-262 TKQKELKEAQAQIE
+262 EKQKELKEAQAQIE

-282 DAEKAKKAAA
+282 DVEKEKKATA
-292 VNDLSGKMDTVVTS
+292 VNDLSGKMDTVVTT
-306 MTSTESQLKDLEKQ
+306 MTSTEGQLKELEQQ
-320 ALQLQRIAE
+320 ALKLQQIAE
-329 QEAQEKA
+329 KEAQEKA

-345 AEQAAKDAQAQ
+345 AEQAAKEAQAQ
-356 PAQAAPAQPA
+356 QAAPAQHCRTSSQEAALEKKSLKKKSLKKKSLKKKRKSQHQPPA
-366 APANNGGQAQKEEP
+366 P
-380 KKEDK
+380 
-385 KPEPTPG
+385 PTP
-392 PAPAPGVIGKAQQY
+392 PTHGVIGKAQQY

-417 PSNGGFDCSGFISYV
+417 PSNGGFDCSGFISYI

-437 QDVNGYWNSVS
+437 QDVAGYWNSVS

-463 TYKPGPSHI
+463 TYKAGPSHI
-472 GIYVGNGQMIHAGDK
+472 GIYVGNDQMIHAGDK

>member
-1 MISSVLV
+1 
-8 YLIKRKGNLAFFS
+8 
-21 LLKKTFKTLHIYTKI
+21 
-36 CIFCDRV
+36 
-43 TYNITFVLQKRNIS
+43 
-57 KKIPNYGI
+57 
-65 NFIGY
+65 
-70 IRKKKKE
+70 
-77 SGVKNKMKKLKMA
+77 MKKLKMA

-167 KVADTEQLIEKKNKD
+167 KVSDTEQLIEKKNKD

-194 ELLRKRLVAL
+194 DLLRKRLVAL

-240 EDIMKTQQEDQAN
+240 EDIMKTQQEDQAS
-253 VKKDVETVK
+253 VKKDVATVK
-262 TKQKELKEAQAQIE
+262 EKQKELKEAQTQIE

-282 DAEKAKKAAA
+282 DAEKEKKATA
-292 VNDLSGKMDTVVTS
+292 VNDLSGKMDTVVTT
-306 MTSTESQLKDLEKQ
+306 MTSTEGQLKELEKQ

-329 QEAQEKA
+329 EEAQAKA

-345 AEQAAKDAQAQ
+345 AEQAQ
-356 PAQAAPAQPA
+356 PAQAPAEQA

-380 KKEDK
+380 KKEEPK
-385 KPEPTPG
+385 KEEPKKEAPKKEEQKPTPT
-392 PAPAPGVIGKAQQY
+392 PTPTPTPDPNPAPGVIGKAKQY
-406 LGLPYVWGSAS
+406 LGMPYVWGSAS
-417 PSNGGFDCSGFISYV
+417 PSNGGFDCSGFISYI

-437 QDVNGYWNSVS
+437 QDVRGYWNSVS
-448 KVSSPQPGDLVFFQG
+448 KVDSPQPGDLVFFQG
-463 TYKPGPSHI
+463 TYKAGPSHI
-472 GIYVGNGQMIHAGDK
+472 GIYVGNGQMIHASDK
-487 GIAYASLSS
+487 GIAYGDINS

>member
-1 MISSVLV
+1 
-8 YLIKRKGNLAFFS
+8 
-21 LLKKTFKTLHIYTKI
+21 
-36 CIFCDRV
+36 
-43 TYNITFVLQKRNIS
+43 
-57 KKIPNYGI
+57 
-65 NFIGY
+65 
-70 IRKKKKE
+70 
-77 SGVKNKMKKLKMA
+77 MKKLKMA

-130 QQERDELQKQMNDL
+130 QQERDVLQKQMNDL

-157 NAAKLDETTK
+157 NASKLDETTK
-167 KVADTEQLIEKKNKD
+167 KVADTEQLIENKNKD

-282 DAEKAKKAAA
+282 DAEKAKKATA

-356 PAQAAPAQPA
+356 PAQAPAQQA

-380 KKEDK
+380 KKEEPKKEEPKKEEPKKEAPKQETK
-385 KPEPTPG
+385 KPEPAPTPNAG
-392 PAPAPGVIGKAQQY
+392 GVIGKAQGY

-417 PSNGGFDCSGFISYV
+417 PSNGGFDCSGFISYIY
-432 FGVGR
+432 GVGR
-437 QDVNGYWNSVS
+437 QDVAGYWNSVS

-496 SYNQKHFLGYGRF
+496 SYNQKHFLGYGRL

>member
-1 MISSVLV
+1 
-8 YLIKRKGNLAFFS
+8 
-21 LLKKTFKTLHIYTKI
+21 
-36 CIFCDRV
+36 
-43 TYNITFVLQKRNIS
+43 
-57 KKIPNYGI
+57 
-65 NFIGY
+65 
-70 IRKKKKE
+70 
-77 SGVKNKMKKLKMA
+77 MKKLKMA

-157 NAAKLDETTK
+157 NATKLDETTK
-167 KVADTEQLIEKKNKD
+167 KVSDTEQLIEKKNKD

-194 ELLRKRLVAL
+194 DLLRKRLVAL

-215 VLVNSKNVADLV
+215 VLVNSKNIADLV
-227 DRLTSVSKILESD
+227 DRLNSVSKILESD
-240 EDIMKTQQEDQAN
+240 EDIMKTQQEDQTS

-262 TKQKELKEAQAQIE
+262 EKQKELKEAQAQIE

-282 DAEKAKKAAA
+282 DVEKEKKATA

-306 MTSTESQLKDLEKQ
+306 MTSTEGQLKDLEKQ

-329 QEAQEKA
+329 EEAQAKA

-345 AEQAAKDAQAQ
+345 AEQAAKEVQAQ
-356 PAQAAPAQPA
+356 QAAPAQAPA
-366 APANNGGQAQKEEP
+366 EQTAPANNAGQAQKEEP
-380 KKEDK
+380 KKEEPKQEAPKQEK
-385 KPEPTPG
+385 KQPEPAPG
-392 PAPAPGVIGKAQQY
+392 PTPDPGVIGKAKQY
-406 LGLPYVWGSAS
+406 LGMPYVWASAS
-417 PSNGGFDCSGFISYV
+417 PSNGGFDCSGFISYI

-437 QDVNGYWNSVS
+437 QDVAGYWNSVS

-463 TYKPGPSHI
+463 TYKAGPSHI
-472 GIYVGNGQMIHAGDK
+472 GIYVGNGQMIHASDK
-487 GIAYASLSS
+487 GIAYGDINN